1 MNAEKY
7 VSQIVK
13 RVKCSTAKRKEIKKQ
28 LLSDVSVHLENGETI
43 EQIRITMGTPEE
55 IAEEFNQN
63 LSEQEQKAYKRNK
76 NIKIIAIVA
85 LICCVMAGYAWWLFP
100 KTGEIGEK
108 GNYTKETVEQ
118 EVEKIIVLLNQNDYD
133 ALRENA
139 SVAMQSVLNTE
150 TMDKAK
156 KQINVDWGEMQSM
169 GTIYAQEVTQ
179 QGQLFAVTQVNVSY
193 ENVDV
198 VYTISFDEDM
208 KLAGIYMK

>member
-7 VSQIVK
+7 VNQIVK
-13 RVKCSTAKRKEIKKQ
+13 KVKCSTAKRKEIKKQ
-28 LLSDVSVHLENGETI
+28 LLADVAEHLADGETI
-43 EQIRITMGTPEE
+43 EQIRVTMGTPEE

-63 LSEQEQKAYKRNK
+63 LSEQERKAYKRNK
-76 NIKIIAIVA
+76 NMKIIAIVA

-108 GNYTKETVEQ
+108 GNYTQETVEQ
-118 EVEKIIVLLNQNDYD
+118 EVEKIIVLLNENDYA

-139 SVAMQSVLNTE
+139 SDAMQSVLNPE
-150 TMDKAK
+150 TMDQVKE
-156 KQINVDWGEMQSM
+156 QIHEDWGEMQSM
-169 GTIYAQEVTQ
+169 GTIYAQEVMQ

-193 ENVDV
+193 ANVDV